1 MSLSDYHRKN
11 RNKFACS
18 RHIFIYKSLY
28 LSKKDKG
35 ANRMAEHSLKLAER
49 RKLELTGV
57 NNVNSFDEEEIVLET
72 GLGHLCVLGQELHI
86 IMLNL
91 DEGKVAIEGN
101 ITSLEYKNQ
110 GPDIK
115 TRGKNILSRLL
126 K

>member
-1 MSLSDYHRKN
+1 
-11 RNKFACS
+11 
-18 RHIFIYKSLY
+18 
-28 LSKKDKG
+28 
-35 ANRMAEHSLKLAER
+35 MAEHSLKLAER

>member
-1 MSLSDYHRKN
+1 
-11 RNKFACS
+11 
-18 RHIFIYKSLY
+18 
-28 LSKKDKG
+28 
-35 ANRMAEHSLKLAER
+35 MAEHSLKLTER
-49 RKLELTGV
+49 RKLELTGI

-72 GLGHLCVLGQELHI
+72 GLGNLCVLGQELHI

-91 DEGKVAIEGN
+91 DEGKVGIEGD